1 MPSGC
6 IGPVRICGGIHPAE
20 RRKLYG
26 AFVAKR
32 YILHYNGYKEAIGM
46 DLDKVGGLL
55 RTLRREKGL
64 TQRALAEQL
73 GVSDRT
79 ISKWETGRGA
89 PDISLLSAVSDALG
103 INIEGILCGELRA
116 EDCTGGNMKKTRYY
130 YCPVCGSLSLSTG
143 SAAVSCCGRPLSPLE
158 PAAPDPEH
166 ALTIEPVE
174 DEWYISSEHPMIRG
188 HFITFAAMVTSDR
201 IQLIKQYP
209 EWNFQLRL
217 PRRAGLLLWHCS
229 EHGLFSMPLKRA

>member
-1 MPSGC
+1 MQPSL
-6 IGPVRICGGIHPAE
+6 PKVWQ
-20 RRKLYG
+20 LYG

-32 YILHYNGYKEAIGM
+32 RGLLYNECKEAIGM
-46 DLDKVGGLL
+46 NLDKVGGLL

-89 PDISLLSAVSDALG
+89 PDVSLLSAVSDALG
-103 INIEGILCGELRA
+103 VNIEEILRGELRP
-116 EDCTGGNMKKTRYY
+116 EDSTGGNMKKTRYFF
-130 YCPVCGSLSLSTG
+130 CPEYGSLSLSTG
-143 SAAVSCCGRPLSPLE
+143 NAAISCCGRRLTALE
-158 PAAPDPEH
+158 PAAADPDH

-174 DEWYISSEHPMIRG
+174 DEWYITTAHPMTRD
-188 HFITFAAMVTSDR
+188 HYITFAALVSPDR

-209 EWNFQLRL
+209 EWNLQLRL
-217 PRRAGLLLWHCS
+217 PRRTGLLLWHCS
-229 EHGLFSMPLKRA
+229 EHGLFSMPLKRS